1 MLISS
6 GLDHE
11 IQVEYLFFNSKI
23 QLVTSS
29 TANFDY
35 HKGWVTEISYHTQ
48 SKTFYSCSDDMTLRK
63 WNFEPTEIIK
73 LIDEK
78 LNNINKIK

>member
-1 MLISS
+1 MFINQQRPVTFKM
-6 GLDHE
+6 DN
-11 IQVEYLFFNSKI
+11 LFFNSKI

-35 HKGWVTEISYHTQ
+35 HKSWVTEISYHTQ

-78 LNNINKIK
+78 LNNINK